1 MADRIDY
8 FLALS
13 SPWTYLAGPRF
24 KELARRNGLEVAFR
38 PYNIMHVFQL
48 NGTKPVAQRPKPIQA
63 NRLRELGRW
72 RTFLDMKLNLH
83 PEFFPV
89 DPTKAGKMVIAAQ
102 RAGAPQD
109 KAIDL
114 AFAYLRAVWAEERN
128 LADDATL
135 KAIAD
140 AQGLDG
146 AALIKRVESGEA
158 DAEFEKNTE
167 DALANEVFG
176 SPTWLFKGE
185 LFWGQDR
192 LEFLTRMVE
201 GKS

>member
-8 FLALS
+8 YLALS

-24 KELARRNGLEVAFR
+24 KELVKRKGLDVAFK
-38 PYNIMHVFQL
+38 PYDIMRVFQI
-48 NGTKPVAQRPKPIQA
+48 NGTKPVGQRPKPIQS

-72 RTFLDMKLNLH
+72 HKFLDMKLNLH

-89 DPTKAGKMVIAAQ
+89 DPTRAGKMVIAAQ
-102 RAGAPQD
+102 RAGTPQD
-109 KAIDL
+109 KVIDL
-114 AFAYLRAVWAEERN
+114 AFACLRACWAEERN
-128 LADDATL
+128 LADDDTL

-140 AQGLDG
+140 AEGLDG
-146 AALIKRVESGEA
+146 AALLKAVDAGEA
-158 DAEFEKNTE
+158 DEEFERNTE
-167 DALANEVFG
+167 EALAKEVFG
-176 SPTWLFKGE
+176 SPTWIFKGE

>member
-1 MADRIDY
+1 MADKIDY

-24 KELARRNGLEVAFR
+24 KELVGRNGLEVTFK
-38 PYNIMHVFQL
+38 PYNIMHVFEI
-48 NGTKPVAQRPKPIQA
+48 NGTKPVGQRPKPIQA

-89 DPTKAGKMVIAAQ
+89 DPTKAGKMVIMAQ

-109 KAIDL
+109 QVIDL

-128 LADDATL
+128 LADDDTL
-135 KAIAD
+135 TAIAD

-146 AALIKRVESGEA
+146 AALLKKVNAGEA
-158 DAEFEKNTE
+158 DDEFDENTE
-167 DALANEVFG
+167 EALAKEVFG

-192 LEFLTRMVE
+192 LDFLSRMVE
-201 GKS
+201 GRS